1 MRKSGIAVAAVLA
14 LAPLLTV
21 SSPSPTYAKDGVGVA
36 IIGGLI
42 AGAAI
47 GAAVADNNKH
57 PQKVYVK
64 PPPPPKAKPFSPHNG
79 VRCYPKQHACY
90 NHNGSYNANW
100 TWKIYAK

>member
-1 MRKSGIAVAAVLA
+1 MRRFGLAVAALA
-14 LAPLLTV
+14 IIPLLSV
-21 SSPSPTYAKDGVGVA
+21 SSPSPGHAKDGVGVA

-47 GAAVADNNKH
+47 GAAVAASKKH

-64 PPPPPKAKPFSPHNG
+64 PPPPPKAKPFSPHGG
-79 VRCYPKQHACY
+79 VKCYPKQHACY
-90 NHNGSYNANW
+90 NKNGSYNGKW